1 MQSLKKTELMAGL
14 RAQIAALET
23 PPFQEEEG
31 RFQFGLDDMDT
42 RLPGGGLACRGV
54 HEVRAAS
61 YGDMGAAIGFAAAL
75 ATRATYASGTP
86 SGKDRLIAWCQ
97 QSWGAYDIG
106 ALYGPGLAGFGIDPG
121 HLLLVNPAREPDML
135 WALEE
140 CVRAGVFA
148 AVVGEVPA
156 TSRHFNLRASRRLH
170 LAAEDASTPLILM
183 RGFGELA
190 SPSAALTRWC
200 VSAAS
205 TVEEGSLRA
214 IDRPSWQVDLEKC
227 KGGRPFLSELAWDA
241 YAGSFVSC
249 VSEQYRGAN
258 GRREVSLSLPPSD
271 EALDVREAS

>member
-14 RAQIAALET
+14 RSQIAALET

-31 RFQFGLDDMDT
+31 RFQLGLDDVD
-42 RLPGGGLACRGV
+42 RQLPGGGLARRGV
-54 HEVRAAS
+54 HEVRATS

-75 ATRATYASGTP
+75 ATRATCAGGMP

-97 QSWGAYDIG
+97 QSWGAYDMG
-106 ALYGPGLAGFGIDPG
+106 ALYGPGLAGFGIDPS

-156 TSRHFNLRASRRLH
+156 ASRHFNLRASRRLH
-170 LAAEDASTPLILM
+170 LAAEDAGTPLILM
-183 RGFGELA
+183 RGFGELV

-205 TVEEGSLRA
+205 TVEEGSLHA
-214 IDRPSWQVDLEKC
+214 INRPSWQVDLEKC

-241 YAGSFVSC
+241 SVGSFVSSM
-249 VSEQYRGAN
+249 SEQNRGGDDQPSVAVPLPLS
-258 GRREVSLSLPPSD
+258 EKVS
-271 EALDVREAS
+271 VYGT